1 MKQQQYQQVQYQYTL
16 YKALK
21 NKGDSNKYV
30 IRQNIFYFYCWCPF
44 FKYEHDPT
52 NNAPVWILW
61 SKSNLSQSLMPLES
75 FTQFN
80 ALSHVISA
88 CAYLLPVMIISHVIS
103 QLPWKGQHVNVVVC
117 YTITNNWSA
126 HVLKTKGI
134 CTMQGSGKQ
143 WLKKHANAGIFIMF
157 Y

>member
-1 MKQQQYQQVQYQYTL
+1 MLWNSNST
-16 YKALK
+16 
-21 NKGDSNKYV
+21 NKYNTSIHYIKPLKTREIV
-30 IRQNIFYFYCWCPF
+30 INMSLDKIYSTFTVGVHFSNMNMIQQI
-44 FKYEHDPT
+44 
-52 NNAPVWILW
+52 NAPVWILW

-143 WLKKHANAGIFIMF
+143 WLKKHANAGIFIM
-157 Y
+157 